1 LSKKTSVVVLDR
13 QRFDADPGPDFHFDA
28 DPDTDPEWHQTDA
41 DPHVDH
47 TLICKF
53 THAVK

>member
-1 LSKKTSVVVLDR
+1 MVLDR